1 MLSRMKLE
9 DETVDVVV
17 ANDGQGLVTIDEFA
31 QLNEKYVEGLFQV
44 ILRPRGT
51 TRGVSKPGVAV

>member
-9 DETVDVVV
+9 DETIDVVV

-31 QLNEKYVEGLFQV
+31 QLMRNMW
-44 ILRPRGT
+44 R
-51 TRGVSKPGVAV
+51 VSSGY